1 MALFLGG
8 RLGDEQGPHHV
19 LVSRSLLLAGLSF
32 LTWEMG
38 GGSRPHR
45 GVVGPH
51 YTPSQESAWARLDP
65 AFWPLVQCRLQGEG
79 RARCRRPL
87 GAGEVSGGAGAPPR
101 PAPPHARLGPWAWH
115 HGAALGFLYLLG
127 CLTHRW
133 AADSCLARGFP
144 GSEKRR
150 AAACLQP
157 GVEMPPV
164 LNTFIPP
171 TFSPAMGEG
180 ASAGRQPGAA
190 AGGNG
195 GGGGRLE
202 GGQE

>member
-51 YTPSQESAWARLDP
+51 YTLSQESVCQAEAGWAAWARLDP

-79 RARCRRPL
+79 SARCRRPL
-87 GAGEVSGGAGAPPR
+87 GAGEVSGGVGVLPR
-101 PAPPHARLGPWAWH
+101 P
-115 HGAALGFLYLLG
+115 
-127 CLTHRW
+127 
-133 AADSCLARGFP
+133 
-144 GSEKRR
+144 
-150 AAACLQP
+150 
-157 GVEMPPV
+157 VPV
-164 LNTFIPP
+164 
-171 TFSPAMGEG
+171 
-180 ASAGRQPGAA
+180 
-190 AGGNG
+190 
-195 GGGGRLE
+195 
-202 GGQE
+202 